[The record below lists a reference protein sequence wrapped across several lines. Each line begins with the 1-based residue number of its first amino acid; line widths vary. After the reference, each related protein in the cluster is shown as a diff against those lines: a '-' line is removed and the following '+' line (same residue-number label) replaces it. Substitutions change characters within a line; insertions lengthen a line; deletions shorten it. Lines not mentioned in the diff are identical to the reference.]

1 MKRAIVT
8 GATGMIG
15 MALTKELLRSG
26 YEVACLIRP
35 DSGRLDRFKEAF
47 LSFLCQGELQERLH
61 IVPLGLSDFGK
72 DEAVHAIMTAF
83 GESDA
88 VAAADV
94 FFHLGWEGTFG
105 SARNDAGLQ
114 KKNVENTL
122 DAVWLAYKMGAS
134 TFVGAGSQAEYGRV
148 EEGVKLSAYLPTYP
162 ENEYGIGKLHAGTH
176 SRAICKSLGMRHIWA
191 RILSVY
197 GPGDGENTM
206 VMSGI
211 ISLLKG
217 ERPKYTK
224 GEQLWDYLYAQD
236 AARALLAMAEKGV
249 DGRIYPLGSGI
260 VRELREYIEI
270 IRDTVNPE
278 AEIGIGELP
287 YNEGQVMYLCA
298 DITELTK
305 DTGFVPQ
312 ISFEE
317 GIRKTLDW
325 VRGQLYE
332 EN

>member
-15 MALTKELLRSG
+15 TALTKELLKSG
-26 YEVACLIRP
+26 YEVVCLIRP
-35 DSGRLDRFKEAF
+35 DSGRLCRFEDVMSRF
-47 LSFLCQGELQERLH
+47 MRQENLQEKLH
-61 IVPLGLSDFGK
+61 IVPLSLSDFGK
-72 DEAVHAIMTAF
+72 DEAVYAINNAF
-83 GESDA
+83 CEPD
-88 VAAADV
+88 AADV

-105 SARNDAGLQ
+105 DSRNDAKLQ
-114 KKNVENTL
+114 KKNVANTL
-122 DAVWLAYKMGAS
+122 DAVWLAYKAGAS

-148 EEGVKLSAYLPTYP
+148 EEDVKLSAYLPTHP
-162 ENEYGIGKLHAGTH
+162 ENEYGRGKLRAGID

-224 GEQLWDYLYAQD
+224 GEQLWDYLYAED
-236 AARALLAMAEKGV
+236 AARALVAMAERGV
-249 DGRIYPLGSGI
+249 DGRIYPLGSGS

-270 IRDTVNPE
+270 IRDTVNPDV
-278 AEIGIGELP
+278 EIGIGELP

-298 DITELTK
+298 DISELTD

-312 ISFEE
+312 VSFEE
-317 GIRKTLDW
+317 GIKKTLDW
-325 VRGQLYE
+325 ARGQLYE

>member
-15 MALTKELLRSG
+15 MALTKELLKNG
-26 YEVACLIRP
+26 YEVACLVRP
-35 DSGRLDRFKEAF
+35 DSDRVSRFEAEIEGF
-47 LSFLCQGELQERLH
+47 RRQKNLQEKLH
-61 IVPLGLSDFGK
+61 IVPLGLSELGGD
-72 DEAVHAIMTAF
+72 DAVDAINAAF
-83 GESDA
+83 G
-88 VAAADV
+88 VAEAADV

-105 SARNDAGLQ
+105 GAREDIELQ
-114 KKNVENTL
+114 KKNVANTL
-122 DAVWLAYKMGAS
+122 DAVWLAYKAGAS

-148 EEGVKLSAYLPTYP
+148 EDGVKLSAYIPTHP
-162 ENEYGIGKLHAGTH
+162 ENEYGKAKLRAGID

-211 ISLLKG
+211 RSLLKG
-217 ERPKYTK
+217 ERPVYTK
-224 GEQLWDYLYAQD
+224 GEQLWDYLYAGD
-236 AARALLAMAEKGV
+236 AARALVAMAERGV
-249 DGRIYPLGSGI
+249 DGRIYPLGSGS
-260 VRELREYIEI
+260 VRPLREYIEI
-270 IRDTVNPE
+270 IRDTVNPL
-278 AEIGIGELP
+278 AEVGIGERE

-298 DITELTK
+298 DIEELTK
-305 DTGFVPQ
+305 DTGFVPE

-317 GIRKTLDW
+317 GIKITVDW
-325 VRGQLYE
+325 TRGQLYE